1 MLKVVAKMVDSPIV
15 KCSHC
20 NQILSSEDFDKHE
33 CKWNLR
39 SVKRISVVAFHD
51 DSYKDQKI
59 IRGYG
64 TDGTVYTL
72 VVTERTAIPFILS
85 SSDESYHEP
94 SNRRKVTRTLFSGS
108 S

>member
-1 MLKVVAKMVDSPIV
+1 MSSDSPIV

-33 CKWNLR
+33 CKWNLK
-39 SVKRISVVAFHD
+39 SVKRISVIAFHD

-72 VVTERTAIPFILS
+72 VVTQRKPIPMVISLADEKKHVYKTDEEGTESAKKMFNRFS
-85 SSDESYHEP
+85 S
-94 SNRRKVTRTLFSGS
+94 
-108 S
+108 